1 MEIYT
6 NASAATQPSAFVA
19 PTLGRIR
26 GDVCPKTGFRRVDVH
41 TQASFPVVGDAGMAT
56 GHRPWRHLIS

>member
-6 NASAATQPSAFVA
+6 NGPATQPSALVA
-19 PTLGRIR
+19 PTQ
-26 GDVCPKTGFRRVDVH
+26 D
-41 TQASFPVVGDAGMAT
+41 SFPVFGDADMAT